1 MQATSITYKE
11 ALGLW
16 TVALCEGAGGRGCRQ
31 ASAWSDH
38 SVQSPVPDVRG
49 RLLL

>member
-16 TVALCEGAGGRGCRQ
+16 TVALSEGAGGRGCRQ
-31 ASAWSDH
+31 VLDPIILSSLR
-38 SVQSPVPDVRG
+38 SRTYEVGGS
-49 RLLL
+49 